1 MALATEY
8 IDDGRGLLHT
18 GSGIVTGQELI
29 NGASQV
35 LHDIRGGLP
44 ICYAMIDLSDISGF
58 EVSSEDIRDVAK
70 LNVSMAEVIGPARVA
85 VVAAHDIAFGMARMW
100 EAYAHT
106 TAWQTQVF
114 RDRLEAENWLTV
126 FRHTT

>member
-1 MALATEY
+1 MALATQY

-29 NGASQV
+29 AGATQV
-35 LHDIRGGLP
+35 LDDIRGGLP
-44 ICYAMIDLSDISGF
+44 ICYALIDLTDITGF
-58 EVSSEDIRDVAK
+58 EVSSDDIRGVAK
-70 LNVSMAEVIGPARVA
+70 LNLSMAEIIGPARVA

-114 RDRLEAENWLTV
+114 RDRSEAENWLTV
-126 FRHTT
+126 FRHG

>member
-18 GSGIVTGQELI
+18 GSGIVTGQELV
-29 NGASQV
+29 NSAAQV

-44 ICYAMIDLSDISGF
+44 ICYALIDLTDIAGF
-58 EVSSEDIRDVAK
+58 EVSSENIRDVAK
-70 LNVSMAEVIGPARVA
+70 INLSMAEVIGPARVA
-85 VVAAHDIAFGMARMW
+85 VVAAHDIAYGMARMW

-114 RDRLEAENWLTV
+114 RDRIAAENWLTV
-126 FRHTT
+126 FRHHS